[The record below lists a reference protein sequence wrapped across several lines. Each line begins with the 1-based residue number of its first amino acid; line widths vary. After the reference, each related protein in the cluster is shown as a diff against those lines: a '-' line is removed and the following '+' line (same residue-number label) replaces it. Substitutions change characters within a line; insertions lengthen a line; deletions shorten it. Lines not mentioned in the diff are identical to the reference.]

1 MLRQSL
7 GLRHAMRREGMV
19 WSMKAAIIIKREAPQ
34 ALECAGRVASTLRAC
49 DVAPVFDRC
58 YQHTGGLDGEFLP
71 ESELIPSADV
81 VIAVGGDGTILHA
94 AKQAAL
100 LHKPVL
106 GINSGTVG
114 FMAGLEP
121 DELYRLPGLID
132 GNYEIDRRRMLRVSV
147 PSQPLKRYYSLN
159 EAVLARGRQPRI
171 LDIEVRCD
179 EDRPFTYRADGLV
192 IATPTGSTAYSLSA
206 GGPVVDPGVMG
217 ILITPIC
224 PHSLT
229 TRPMVLRPDRIIRIR
244 ATAAGDG
251 EVYLSCDGE
260 EHPEPVTRLE
270 IEICMEDQVVVQLIR
285 MKNESFYE
293 ILQRKL
299 VDRKHR

>member
-1 MLRQSL
+1 
-7 GLRHAMRREGMV
+7 MV
-19 WSMKAAIIIKREAPQ
+19 LSMKAAVIIKRDAPQ

-49 DVAPVFDRC
+49 NIVPVFDRC
-58 YQHTGGLDGEFLP
+58 YERIGMLDGEYLP
-71 ESELIPSADV
+71 ASEMVLAADV

-94 AKQAAL
+94 AKQAAIQ
-100 LHKPVL
+100 HKPAL
-106 GINSGTVG
+106 CINSGTVG

-121 DELYRLPGLID
+121 NELYRLSGLID
-132 GNYEIDRRRMLRVSV
+132 GRYEIDRRRMLRVSV
-147 PSQPLKRYYSLN
+147 PGRPPKRYFSLN
-159 EAVLARGRQPRI
+159 EAVLARGRKPRI

-179 EDRPFTYRADGLV
+179 EDRPFSYRADGLV

-217 ILITPIC
+217 ILLTPIC

-229 TRPMVLRPDRIIRIR
+229 TRPMILRPDRKILVR
-244 ATAAGDG
+244 ASAAGDG

-260 EHPEPVTRLE
+260 ENPQPVTRLE
-270 IEICMEDQVVVQLIR
+270 IEICMEEQLTVQLIR

-293 ILQRKL
+293 VLQRKL
-299 VDRKHR
+299 VDRKGL

>member
-1 MLRQSL
+1 
-7 GLRHAMRREGMV
+7 
-19 WSMKAAIIIKREAPQ
+19 MKAAVIIKRDSPP
-34 ALECAGRVASTLRAC
+34 ALECAARVANTLMENGITPLFEDSYAR
-49 DVAPVFDRC
+49 FDLLR
-58 YQHTGGLDGEFLP
+58 GEFAQP
-71 ESELIPSADV
+71 NELVDAADV

-94 AKQAAL
+94 AKQAAMQN
-100 LHKPVL
+100 KPVL

-121 DELYRLPGLID
+121 DELQRLSGLID
-132 GNYEIDRRRMLRVSV
+132 GRYEIDCRRMLKVDLAGHSSV
-147 PSQPLKRYYSLN
+147 RYYSLN
-159 EAVLARGRQPRI
+159 EAVLARGRKPRI

-179 EDRPFTYRADGLV
+179 DDRPFVYRSDGLV

-206 GGPVVDPGVMG
+206 GGAVVDPGVRG
-217 ILITPIC
+217 ILLTPIC

-229 TRPMVLRPDRIIRIR
+229 TRPMILRPDRKLMLR

-260 EHPEPVTRLE
+260 EHPQPVTGME
-270 IEICMEDQVVVQLIR
+270 IEISMEEEHIVQLIR

-293 ILQRKL
+293 VLQRKL
-299 VDRKHR
+299 VDRKK